1 MKKILS
7 KIFKKG
13 RFFAHL
19 RAERVQ
25 CQPPDFG
32 GPLFEHFHK
41 VNDQNQVVGKI
52 GIKGY
57 PLYVQTFW
65 THFLPLFEG
74 HFVNPY
80 VFKKSGFARFRIS
93 VYGRL
98 NLGDFFPVYENFSDF
113 VHREKI
119 SQIQFPV
126 HRDSKTRK
134 CTFFENVGI

>member
-74 HFVNPY
+74 HFLNPY

-98 NLGDFFPVYENFSDF
+98 NLRDFSGVRNLRNFRTPGKNLPDLVS
-113 VHREKI
+113 RT
-119 SQIQFPV
+119 P
-126 HRDSKTRK
+126 R
-134 CTFFENVGI
+134 FENAQIHFF

>member
-32 GPLFEHFHK
+32 GSLFEHFHK

-98 NLGDFFPVYENFSDF
+98 NLRDFFRCTKSEKFSYTGKNLADLVSRTPRF
-113 VHREKI
+113 KNAKI
-119 SQIQFPV
+119 
-126 HRDSKTRK
+126 H
-134 CTFFENVGI
+134 FF